1 MAALI
6 ATTSIVPVSAAE
18 VEFQDEASAEVAETP
33 ETAEAPEEDAAAEK
47 VQEAAGDEAEAEDV
61 TLATGENAEQT
72 ETEDAAE
79 AELSIEDGF
88 SDGESDGALVQES
101 PAAELTGTVQTGF
114 GAANTNLEK
123 GTYKVTISMMKA
135 DDTTAASMAN
145 ACIAGKG
152 TLVVAEDGSAKLTV
166 PIQAITMMGQTV
178 YATDWKVYK
187 GAVGT
192 EATAA
197 EYTTDKDG
205 NVNSITF
212 AIPDKAQDGVYVTMT
227 MAAGRT
233 QDAFLKAD
241 YANAEKD
248 AAAVDTSAL
257 EATIAQADALDEMAY
272 TKASWDGNKDAID
285 AAKTAAKAALEKKE
299 SQEAVDAANTALADV
314 VSKHR

>member
-1 MAALI
+1 
-6 ATTSIVPVSAAE
+6 
-18 VEFQDEASAEVAETP
+18 
-33 ETAEAPEEDAAAEK
+33 
-47 VQEAAGDEAEAEDV
+47 
-61 TLATGENAEQT
+61 
-72 ETEDAAE
+72 
-79 AELSIEDGF
+79 
-88 SDGESDGALVQES
+88 
-101 PAAELTGTVQTGF
+101 
-114 GAANTNLEK
+114 
-123 GTYKVTISMMKA
+123 MKA

-145 ACIAGKG
+145 SCIAGKG

-272 TKASWDGNKDAID
+272 TKHPGTEIRMPLMQLRQQPKQHWR
-285 AAKTAAKAALEKKE
+285 KKNLRRLWMRRILHW
-299 SQEAVDAANTALADV
+299 QM
-314 VSKHR
+314 